1 MRRQIPLLTPIRG
14 FSALIV
20 AYFHAR
26 LVIFPQWL
34 GEIKEFTSFLEN
46 AYIGVDIFFILS
58 GYVMMHVY
66 RNSMNSTL
74 NWGQFMWLRFSRIY
88 PLFLATFGTLF
99 VWECFKYSNNI
110 GFYGGS
116 LLESWGLNGIPAF
129 QGPFNTTESIL
140 SNLMLL
146 QGITPNSMT
155 WNFPGWSL
163 SIEWLCYML
172 FPLLLL
178 VLVHSSMKTLWL
190 PALGFLSIYSLIQSK
205 GTLDVTSGVE
215 AFMRGMSGFSLG
227 AWLNTVR
234 LNETTKRFVNNDVFL
249 IVIFSM
255 VIYTI
260 HLPSTTY
267 TLMTSYFLFAVIV
280 LCNANQ
286 ADRRSLILKLL
297 DNKATQYLGDISY
310 SVYLWHSVLILVGIE
325 ILNQINP
332 EFVTWWYQQTS
343 VGYLMLSC
351 LAFAAVILPVSALS
365 YHWIERPALRLLRK
379 KRTATML
386 KKSQA

>member
-1 MRRQIPLLTPIRG
+1 MLRQIPLLTPIRG

-26 LVIFPQWL
+26 LVIFPQWSE
-34 GEIKEFTSFLEN
+34 EIKSVTFFLEN

-66 RNSMNSTL
+66 RGSMNSTL
-74 NWGQFMWLRFSRIY
+74 SWSQFMWLRFSRIY
-88 PLFLATFGTLF
+88 PLFLATFGVLF
-99 VWECFKYSNNI
+99 MWECFKYWNNI
-110 GFYGGS
+110 DFYGGS

-140 SNLMLL
+140 SNLVLL
-146 QGITPNSMT
+146 QGITANSMT

-178 VLVHSSMKTLWL
+178 ALNKDSMKTIWL
-190 PALGFLSIYSLIQSK
+190 PMLGFLIIYSLIQSK
-205 GTLDVTSGVE
+205 GTLDVTSSID

-227 AWLNTVR
+227 VWLNTVR
-234 LNETTKRFVNNDVFL
+234 LNETSKRFVNHDVFL
-249 IVIFSM
+249 VVLFSL

-280 LCNANQ
+280 LCSANQ
-286 ADRRSLILKLL
+286 TDRRSLVLKIL

-310 SVYLWHSVLILVGIE
+310 SVYLWHSVLILVGVE
-325 ILNQINP
+325 VLNQINP

-343 VGYLMLSC
+343 VIYLVLSC
-351 LAFAAVILPVSALS
+351 IVFAAVILPVAALS

-379 KRTATML
+379 KRAVTVL